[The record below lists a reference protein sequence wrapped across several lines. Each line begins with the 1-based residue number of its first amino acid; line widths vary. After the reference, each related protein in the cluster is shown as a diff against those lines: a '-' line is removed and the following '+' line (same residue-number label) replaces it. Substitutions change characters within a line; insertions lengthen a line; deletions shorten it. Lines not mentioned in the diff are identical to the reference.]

1 MTIRKLKEMIADLPD
16 DMRVYADDGTDFFK
30 GNSEFLC
37 IAASEEFS
45 MAVFQ
50 TRNDFEPIEE
60 TEAMLQYFSEHDE
73 WNEVDAW
80 LEFYDR
86 GYKPEDFADSD
97 WARENME
104 NYGLM

>member
-37 IAASEEFS
+37 ISVSEKFS
-45 MAVFQ
+45 MAVLQ
-50 TRNDFEPIEE
+50 TRNDFEPEEE

-86 GYKPEDFADSD
+86 GYKPEDFADSEL
-97 WARENME
+97 AEKNMKY
-104 NYGLM
+104 YGLM

>member
-37 IAASEEFS
+37 ISASEEFS

-50 TRNDFEPIEE
+50 TRNDFEPVEE
-60 TEAMLQYFSEHDE
+60 TEAMLGWSFMTVVINQKISPILNGQEIRWKTMD
-73 WNEVDAW
+73 
-80 LEFYDR
+80 
-86 GYKPEDFADSD
+86 
-97 WARENME
+97 
-104 NYGLM
+104 